1 MTRKT
6 STFLTLI
13 ASITLTGAAFADSGY
28 VSGHHELPNTG
39 NNMHFEGQMLGH
51 FEHLDTDKDGRVTR
65 EEMAAHED
73 TVKEFNKMVE
83 ERMGP
88 RNR

>member
-1 MTRKT
+1 MIRKT

-13 ASITLTGAAFADSGY
+13 SAITLGGAALADQGY
-28 VSGHHELPNTG
+28 VTGHHEMPDNG
-39 NNMHFEGQMLGH
+39 NNMHFEGKMLGH
-51 FEHLDTDKDGRVTR
+51 FQHLDANNDGKVTR

-73 TVKEFNKMVE
+73 TMKEFNKMVE

-88 RNR
+88 DR